1 MNQSLQTQVQA
12 QEAQQKAQVQEDL
25 LNPGQKKAYDAIMEG
40 KSIFLTGPGGTGKSF
55 LIKEVFKQLP
65 KTGREVSLTAMT
77 GCASLLLHSK
87 AKTLHSWSGVGLGTD
102 VVPLL
107 VSKIKKSRRAVLRWM
122 KTDTL
127 VIDEVSM
134 MTPDL
139 FEKLEEIARTIRRDQ
154 RPFGGIQ
161 LIMVGDFYQLPPIYK
176 DTQDTKD
183 TQGTFVFESP
193 LWAKMGLITHD
204 LVQIVRQ
211 KDEAFQTI
219 LNQARCG
226 QLTKES
232 LKILKRRMNLDYK
245 SMEIQPSMLFTRRA
259 EVDTINMN
267 HLRKLGDRKTYTAT
281 TTFNP
286 LAQTQGLS
294 PQTPEV
300 LQATQALDKVAAYSV
315 ELSLAVGAQVMLL
328 TNMNPGSGLVN
339 GSRGVV
345 IGFEQPKNDED
356 KTFVVKKAGD
366 IVFPVVRF
374 KSGDQLIQYHDW
386 EVPDMPGVKR
396 QQIPLK
402 LAYAI
407 TIHKAQGATL
417 DCALID
423 VGGRTFE
430 YGQAYTALSRVKDM
444 ESLFIHDIA
453 LDAFR
458 AHPKVVEFY
467 ASQQSKAEA
476 YSSQSSS

>member
-1 MNQSLQTQVQA
+1 M
-12 QEAQQKAQVQEDL
+12 
-25 LNPGQKKAYDAIMEG
+25 LNPGQTSAYNDILQG

-55 LIKEVFKQLP
+55 LIKEVYNALP
-65 KTGREVSLTAMT
+65 QAGRDTALTAMT
-77 GCASLLLHSK
+77 GCAALLLHSK
-87 AKTLHSWSGVGLGTD
+87 AKTLHSWSGIGLGND
-102 VVPLL
+102 AVPLL
-107 VSKIKKSRRAVLRWM
+107 VGKIKKSRRATLRWL

-134 MTPDL
+134 MTPEL
-139 FEKLEEIARTIRRDQ
+139 FEKLEEIARTIRGNQ
-154 RPFGGIQ
+154 RPFGGLQI
-161 LIMVGDFYQLPPIYK
+161 IMVGDFYQLPPVSK
-176 DTQDTKD
+176 GQSQDTE
-183 TQGTFVFESP
+183 FVFESP
-193 LWAKMGLITHD
+193 LWSKLGLITHD
-204 LVQIVRQ
+204 LTEIVRQ

-259 EVDTINMN
+259 EVDTINMT
-267 HLRKLGDRKTYTAT
+267 HLRKLGDRKTYLAT
-281 TTFNP
+281 TIFNP
-286 LAQTQGLS
+286 LTQTQGLTKDS
-294 PQTPEV
+294 PEV
-300 LQATQALDKVAAYSV
+300 VQATQGLDKVAAYSV
-315 ELSLAVGAQVMLL
+315 ELTLAVGAQVMLL
-328 TNMNPGSGLVN
+328 TNMNPAAGLVN

-345 IGFEQPKNDED
+345 IGFDRPCTLGPGEARPCSIGLGPGEARPASKEEV
-356 KTFVVKKAGD
+356 TVKRPAD
-366 IVFPVVRF
+366 TVFPVVKF
-374 KSGDQLIQYHDW
+374 KSCTQIIQHHDW
-386 EVPDMPGVKR
+386 DTDMPGIKR
-396 QQIPLK
+396 QQLPLK

-430 YGQAYTALSRVKDM
+430 YGQAYTALSRLKDM
-444 ESLFIHDIA
+444 ESLFIHDIC

-467 ASQQSKAEA
+467 ASTRMV
-476 YSSQSSS
+476 

>member
-1 MNQSLQTQVQA
+1 MQ
-12 QEAQQKAQVQEDL
+12 
-25 LNPGQKKAYDAIMEG
+25 LNPGQTAAYNDILQG

-55 LIKEVFKQLP
+55 LIKEVFNTLSQ
-65 KTGREVSLTAMT
+65 TGRTPSLTAMT
-77 GCASLLLHSK
+77 GCAALLLHQK
-87 AKTLHSWSGVGLGTD
+87 AKTLHSWAGIGLGTD

-107 VSKIKKSRRAVLRWM
+107 VGKIKKSRRATLRWL

-154 RPFGGIQ
+154 RPFGGLQII
-161 LIMVGDFYQLPPIYK
+161 LVGDFYQLPPVSK
-176 DTQDTKD
+176 GETK
-183 TQGTFVFESP
+183 FVFESP
-193 LWAKMGLITHD
+193 LWAKLGLITHD
-204 LVQIVRQ
+204 LTQIVRQ
-211 KDEAFQTI
+211 KDEDFQTI

-232 LKILKRRMNLDYK
+232 LRTLKRRMNLDYK
-245 SMEIQPSMLFTRRA
+245 SLEIQPSMLFTRRA

-267 HLRKLGDRKTYTAT
+267 HLKKLGDRTTYTAT
-281 TTFNP
+281 IVFNP

-294 PQTPEV
+294 NDSPEV
-300 LQATQALDKVAAYSV
+300 VQAVEALDKVAAYST
-315 ELSLAVGAQVMLL
+315 ELTLAVGAQVMLL
-328 TNMNPGSGLVN
+328 TNMNPAAGLVN

-345 IGFEQPKNDED
+345 IGFDRPED
-356 KTFVVKKAGD
+356 TGKATD
-366 IVFPVVRF
+366 MLFPVVRF
-374 KSGDQLIQYHDW
+374 KSGIQIIQHHDW
-386 EVPDMPGVKR
+386 DTEMPGIKR

-430 YGQAYTALSRVKDM
+430 YGQAYTALSRVKDI

-453 LDAFR
+453 IDAFR

-467 ASQQSKAEA
+467 AATHHRL
-476 YSSQSSS
+476 

>member
-1 MNQSLQTQVQA
+1 MQ
-12 QEAQQKAQVQEDL
+12 
-25 LNPGQKKAYDAIMEG
+25 LNPGQTAAYNDILQG

-55 LIKEVFKQLP
+55 LIKEVYNALP
-65 KTGREVSLTAMT
+65 TQTALTAMT
-77 GCASLLLHSK
+77 GCAALLLHSK
-87 AKTLHSWSGVGLGTD
+87 AKTLHSWSGIGLGTD
-102 VVPLL
+102 AVPLL
-107 VSKIKKSRRAVLRWM
+107 VGKIKKSRRATLRWL

-139 FEKLEEIARTIRRDQ
+139 FEKLEEIARTIRRNQ
-154 RPFGGIQ
+154 RPFGGLQI
-161 LIMVGDFYQLPPIYK
+161 IMVGDFYQLPPVSK
-176 DTQDTKD
+176 GQDTD
-183 TQGTFVFESP
+183 FVFESP
-193 LWAKMGLITHD
+193 LWSKLGLITHD
-204 LVQIVRQ
+204 LTQIVRQ

-267 HLRKLGDRKTYTAT
+267 HLRKLGDRKTYLAT
-281 TTFNP
+281 TIFNP
-286 LAQTQGLS
+286 LTQTQGLTKDS
-294 PQTPEV
+294 PEV
-300 LQATQALDKVAAYSV
+300 IQAIQGLDKVAAYSV
-315 ELSLAVGAQVMLL
+315 ELTLAVGAQVMLL
-328 TNMNPGSGLVN
+328 TNMNPGAGLVN

-345 IGFEQPKNDED
+345 IGFERPTKDED
-356 KTFVVKKAGD
+356 KEFVMVRPSD
-366 IVFPVVRF
+366 VLFPVVKF
-374 KSGDQLIQYHDW
+374 KSCTQIIQHHDW
-386 EVPDMPGVKR
+386 EVPDMPGIKR
-396 QQIPLK
+396 QQLPLK

-430 YGQAYTALSRVKDM
+430 YGQAYTALSRLKDM

-453 LDAFR
+453 VDAFR

-467 ASQQSKAEA
+467 AKTTTTTTTHHRL
-476 YSSQSSS
+476 

>member
-1 MNQSLQTQVQA
+1 MQ
-12 QEAQQKAQVQEDL
+12 
-25 LNPGQKKAYDAIMEG
+25 LNPGQTAAYNDILQG

-55 LIKEVFKQLP
+55 LIKEVYNALP
-65 KTGREVSLTAMT
+65 TQTALTAMT
-77 GCASLLLHSK
+77 GCAALLLHSK
-87 AKTLHSWSGVGLGTD
+87 AKTLHSWSGIGLGTD
-102 VVPLL
+102 AVPLL
-107 VSKIKKSRRAVLRWM
+107 VGKIKKSRRAVFRWRNAN
-122 KTDTL
+122 TL

-139 FEKLEEIARTIRRDQ
+139 FEKLEEIARSIRGNQ
-154 RPFGGIQ
+154 RPFGGLQI
-161 LIMVGDFYQLPPIYK
+161 IMVGDFYQLPPVSK
-176 DTQDTKD
+176 GQDTD
-183 TQGTFVFESP
+183 FVFESP
-193 LWAKMGLITHD
+193 LWSKLGLITHD
-204 LVQIVRQ
+204 LTQIVRQ

-267 HLRKLGDRKTYTAT
+267 HLRKLGDRKTYLAT
-281 TTFNP
+281 TIFNP
-286 LAQTQGLS
+286 LTQTQGLTKDS
-294 PQTPEV
+294 PEV
-300 LQATQALDKVAAYSV
+300 IQAIQGLDKVAAYSV
-315 ELSLAVGAQVMLL
+315 ELTLAVGAQVMLL
-328 TNMNPGSGLVN
+328 TNMNPGAGLVN

-345 IGFEQPKNDED
+345 IGFDRPPSKEED
-356 KTFVVKKAGD
+356 KTFVLQRPAD
-366 IVFPVVRF
+366 TVFPVVKF
-374 KSGDQLIQYHDW
+374 KSCTQIIQHHDW
-386 EVPDMPGVKR
+386 DTDMPGIKR
-396 QQIPLK
+396 QQLPLK

-430 YGQAYTALSRVKDM
+430 YGQAYTALSRLKDM

-453 LDAFR
+453 VDAFR

-467 ASQQSKAEA
+467 AKTTTTTTHHRL
-476 YSSQSSS
+476 

>member
-1 MNQSLQTQVQA
+1 M
-12 QEAQQKAQVQEDL
+12 
-25 LNPGQKKAYDAIMEG
+25 
-40 KSIFLTGPGGTGKSF
+40 
-55 LIKEVFKQLP
+55 IKEVFNALP
-65 KTGREVSLTAMT
+65 QTGREPSLTAMT
-77 GCASLLLHSK
+77 GCAALLLHPK

-102 VVPLL
+102 AVPLL
-107 VSKIKKSRRAVLRWM
+107 VGKIKKSRRAVLRWL

-154 RPFGGIQ
+154 RPFGGLQI
-161 LIMVGDFYQLPPIYK
+161 IMVGDFYQLPPISK
-176 DTQDTKD
+176 GDQTD
-183 TQGTFVFESP
+183 FVFESP
-193 LWAKMGLITHD
+193 MWAKLGLITHD
-204 LVQIVRQ
+204 LTEIVRQ
-211 KDEAFQTI
+211 KDESFQTI

-267 HLRKLGDRKTYTAT
+267 HLRKLTGDRKTYKAT
-281 TTFNP
+281 TVFNP
-286 LAQTQGLS
+286 LTQTQGLTNDS
-294 PQTPEV
+294 PEV
-300 LQATQALDKVAAYSV
+300 VQAIQGLDKVAAYSA
-315 ELSLAVGAQVMLL
+315 ELTLAIGAQVMLL
-328 TNMNPGSGLVN
+328 TNMNPGAGLVN

-345 IGFEQPKNDED
+345 IGFDRPIKDD
-356 KTFVVKKAGD
+356 TVATD
-366 IVFPVVRF
+366 TLFPVVRF
-374 KSGDQLIQYHDW
+374 KSGIQIIQHHDW
-386 EVPDMPGVKR
+386 DTDMPGIKR

-430 YGQAYTALSRVKDM
+430 YGQAYTALSRLKDM
-444 ESLFIHDIA
+444 ESLFIHDIS
-453 LDAFR
+453 LEAFR

-467 ASQQSKAEA
+467 AANA
-476 YSSQSSS
+476 TVVI

>member
-1 MNQSLQTQVQA
+1 MSI
-12 QEAQQKAQVQEDL
+12 EL
-25 LNPGQKKAYDAIMEG
+25 LNPGQKAAYDAIMEG

-55 LIKEVFKQLP
+55 LIKEVFNKLP
-65 KTGREVSLTAMT
+65 SSGRETSLTAMT
-77 GCASLLLHSK
+77 GCAALLLHPK

-107 VSKIKKSRRAVLRWM
+107 VGKIKKSTRARLRWL

-161 LIMVGDFYQLPPIYK
+161 LIMVGDFYQLPPVSK
-176 DTQDTKD
+176 GDQDTK
-183 TQGTFVFESP
+183 FVFESP
-193 LWAKMGLITHD
+193 IWSKMGLITHD

-211 KDEAFQTI
+211 KDEGFQTI

-232 LKILKRRMNLDYK
+232 LKILKRRMNLDFK

-300 LQATQALDKVAAYSV
+300 LQATEGLDKIAAYSV

-328 TNMNPGSGLVN
+328 TNMNPGAGLVN

-345 IGFEQPKNDED
+345 IGFEQPKNDDD

-374 KSGDQLIQYHDW
+374 KSGDHLIQYHDW

-444 ESLFIHDIA
+444 DSLFIHDIT

-467 ASQQSKAEA
+467 
-476 YSSQSSS
+476 SSQVQAQEQVQASHSSASC

>member
-1 MNQSLQTQVQA
+1 M
-12 QEAQQKAQVQEDL
+12 
-25 LNPGQKKAYDAIMEG
+25 LNPGQTSAYNDILQG

-55 LIKEVFKQLP
+55 LIKEIFNALP
-65 KTGREVSLTAMT
+65 QTGREPSLTAMT
-77 GCASLLLHSK
+77 GCAALLLHPK

-102 VVPLL
+102 AVPLL
-107 VSKIKKSRRAVLRWM
+107 VGKIKKSRRAVLRWL

-154 RPFGGIQ
+154 RPFGGLQI
-161 LIMVGDFYQLPPIYK
+161 IMVGDFYQLPPISK
-176 DTQDTKD
+176 GDQTN
-183 TQGTFVFESP
+183 FVFESP
-193 LWAKMGLITHD
+193 MWAKLGLITHD
-204 LVQIVRQ
+204 LTQIVRQ

-267 HLRKLGDRKTYTAT
+267 HLRKLTGDRKTYKAT
-281 TTFNP
+281 TIFNP
-286 LAQTQGLS
+286 LTQTQGLTNS
-294 PQTPEV
+294 SPEV
-300 LQATQALDKVAAYSV
+300 VQAVETLDKVAAYSV
-315 ELSLAVGAQVMLL
+315 ELTLALGAQVMLL
-328 TNMNPGSGLVN
+328 TNMNPGAGLVN

-345 IGFEQPKNDED
+345 IGFDRPTKDD
-356 KTFVVKKAGD
+356 TVATD
-366 IVFPVVRF
+366 TLFPVVRF
-374 KSGDQLIQYHDW
+374 KSGIQIIQHHDW
-386 EVPDMPGVKR
+386 EVPDMPGIKR
-396 QQIPLK
+396 QQLPLK

-430 YGQAYTALSRVKDM
+430 FGQAYTALSRLKDM
-444 ESLFIHDIA
+444 ESLFIHDIS

-467 ASQQSKAEA
+467 AANA
-476 YSSQSSS
+476 NVVI

>member
-1 MNQSLQTQVQA
+1 M
-12 QEAQQKAQVQEDL
+12 
-25 LNPGQKKAYDAIMEG
+25 
-40 KSIFLTGPGGTGKSF
+40 
-55 LIKEVFKQLP
+55 IKEVFNVLP
-65 KTGREVSLTAMT
+65 QTGREPSLTAMT
-77 GCASLLLHSK
+77 GCAALLLHPK

-102 VVPLL
+102 AVPLL
-107 VSKIKKSRRAVLRWM
+107 VGKIKKSRRAVLRWL

-139 FEKLEEIARTIRRDQ
+139 FEKLEEVSRTIRRDQ
-154 RPFGGIQ
+154 RPFGGLQI
-161 LIMVGDFYQLPPIYK
+161 IMVGDFYQLPPVSRE
-176 DTQDTKD
+176 DTK
-183 TQGTFVFESP
+183 FVFESP
-193 LWAKMGLITHD
+193 LWAKLGLITHD
-204 LVQIVRQ
+204 LTQIVRQ

-267 HLRKLGDRKTYTAT
+267 HLRKLTGDRKTYKASTV
-281 TTFNP
+281 FNP
-286 LAQTQGLS
+286 LTQTQGLTND
-294 PQTPEV
+294 TPEV
-300 LQATQALDKVAAYSV
+300 VQAIQGLDKIAAYST
-315 ELSLAVGAQVMLL
+315 ELTLAVGAQVMLL
-328 TNMNPGSGLVN
+328 TNMNPGAGLVN

-345 IGFEQPKNDED
+345 IGFDRPTKDD
-356 KTFVVKKAGD
+356 TAATD
-366 IVFPVVRF
+366 TLFPVVRF
-374 KSGDQLIQYHDW
+374 KSGIQIIQHHDW
-386 EVPDMPGVKR
+386 DTDMPGIKR
-396 QQIPLK
+396 QQLPLK

-430 YGQAYTALSRVKDM
+430 YGQAYTALSRLKDM
-444 ESLFIHDIA
+444 ESLFIHDIS

-467 ASQQSKAEA
+467 AANA
-476 YSSQSSS
+476 TVVI

>member
-1 MNQSLQTQVQA
+1 MQLNTGQTAAYNDILQ
-12 QEAQQKAQVQEDL
+12 
-25 LNPGQKKAYDAIMEG
+25 G

-55 LIKEVFKQLP
+55 LIKEIFETLKSHS
-65 KTGREVSLTAMT
+65 GRETCLTAMT
-77 GCASLLLHSK
+77 GCAALLLHPK

-107 VSKIKKSRRAVLRWM
+107 VGKIKKSRRATLRWL

-154 RPFGGIQ
+154 RPFGGLQI
-161 LIMVGDFYQLPPIYK
+161 IMVGDFYQLPPVSK
-176 DTQDTKD
+176 GEETK
-183 TQGTFVFESP
+183 FVFESP
-193 LWAKMGLITHD
+193 LWTKLGLITHD

-226 QLTKES
+226 QLTKDS

-267 HLRKLGDRKTYTAT
+267 HLRKLTGDRKTYVAT
-281 TTFNP
+281 TIFNP
-286 LAQTQGLS
+286 LTQTQGLTNDS
-294 PQTPEV
+294 PEV
-300 LQATQALDKVAAYSV
+300 VQAIQGLDKVAAYST
-315 ELSLAVGAQVMLL
+315 ELTLAVGAQVMLL
-328 TNMNPGSGLVN
+328 TNMNPGAGLVN

-345 IGFEQPKNDED
+345 IGFERPTKDDTSIKPTKNPTDML
-356 KTFVVKKAGD
+356 
-366 IVFPVVRF
+366 FPVVKF
-374 KSGDQLIQYHDW
+374 KSCTQIIQHHDW
-386 EVPDMPGVKR
+386 DTEMPGIKR

-430 YGQAYTALSRVKDM
+430 YGQAYTALSRLKDM
-444 ESLFIHDIA
+444 ESLFIHDISRE
-453 LDAFR
+453 AFK

-467 ASQQSKAEA
+467 ASHSL
-476 YSSQSSS
+476 

>member
-1 MNQSLQTQVQA
+1 MQ
-12 QEAQQKAQVQEDL
+12 
-25 LNPGQKKAYDAIMEG
+25 LNPGQTAAYNDILQG

-55 LIKEVFKQLP
+55 LIKEVYNALP
-65 KTGREVSLTAMT
+65 TQTALTAMT
-77 GCASLLLHSK
+77 GCAALLLHSK
-87 AKTLHSWSGVGLGTD
+87 AKTLHSWSGIGLGTD
-102 VVPLL
+102 AVPLL
-107 VSKIKKSRRAVLRWM
+107 VGKIKKSRRATLRWL

-139 FEKLEEIARTIRRDQ
+139 FEKLEEIARTIRRNQ
-154 RPFGGIQ
+154 RPFGGLQI
-161 LIMVGDFYQLPPIYK
+161 IMVGDFYQLPPVSK
-176 DTQDTKD
+176 GQDTD
-183 TQGTFVFESP
+183 FVFESP
-193 LWAKMGLITHD
+193 LWSKLGLITHD
-204 LVQIVRQ
+204 LTQIVRQ

-267 HLRKLGDRKTYTAT
+267 HLRKLGDRKTYLAT
-281 TTFNP
+281 TIFNP
-286 LAQTQGLS
+286 LTQTQGLTKDS
-294 PQTPEV
+294 PEV
-300 LQATQALDKVAAYSV
+300 IQAIQGLDKVAAYSV
-315 ELSLAVGAQVMLL
+315 ELTLAVGAQVMLL
-328 TNMNPGSGLVN
+328 TNMNPGAGLVN

-345 IGFEQPKNDED
+345 IGFERPTKDED
-356 KTFVVKKAGD
+356 KEFV
-366 IVFPVVRF
+366 IVRPSDVLFPVVKF
-374 KSGDQLIQYHDW
+374 KSCTQIIQHHDW
-386 EVPDMPGVKR
+386 EVPDMPGIKR
-396 QQIPLK
+396 QQLPLK

-430 YGQAYTALSRVKDM
+430 YGQAYTALSRLKDM

-453 LDAFR
+453 VDAFR

-467 ASQQSKAEA
+467 AKTTTTTHHRL
-476 YSSQSSS
+476 

>member
-1 MNQSLQTQVQA
+1 MQ
-12 QEAQQKAQVQEDL
+12 
-25 LNPGQKKAYDAIMEG
+25 LNPGQTAAYNDILQG

-55 LIKEVFKQLP
+55 LIKEIFNTLTTQ
-65 KTGREVSLTAMT
+65 TSLTAMT
-77 GCASLLLHSK
+77 GCAALLLHPK

-102 VVPLL
+102 AVPLL
-107 VSKIKKSRRAVLRWM
+107 VGKIKKSRRAVLRWL

-139 FEKLEEIARTIRRDQ
+139 FEKLEEIARTVRRDQ
-154 RPFGGIQ
+154 RPFGGLQ
-161 LIMVGDFYQLPPIYK
+161 LIMVGDFYQLPPVSK
-176 DTQDTKD
+176 EETK
-183 TQGTFVFESP
+183 FVFESP
-193 LWAKMGLITHD
+193 LWEKIRLITHD
-204 LVQIVRQ
+204 LTQIVRQ

-232 LKILKRRMNLDYK
+232 LKILKLRMNLDYK

-267 HLRKLGDRKTYTAT
+267 HLRKLTGDRKTYTAST
-281 TTFNP
+281 IFNP
-286 LAQTQGLS
+286 LTQTQGLTKDS
-294 PQTPEV
+294 PEV
-300 LQATQALDKVAAYSV
+300 VQAVQGLDKVAAYST
-315 ELSLAVGAQVMLL
+315 ELTLAVGAQVMLL
-328 TNMNPGSGLVN
+328 TNMNPAAGLVN

-345 IGFEQPKNDED
+345 IGFDRPTKDDTATNPTD
-356 KTFVVKKAGD
+356 TL
-366 IVFPVVRF
+366 FPVIRF
-374 KSGDQLIQYHDW
+374 KSGIQIIQHHDW
-386 EVPDMPGVKR
+386 EVPDMPGIKR
-396 QQIPLK
+396 QQLPLK

-430 YGQAYTALSRVKDM
+430 YGQAYTALSRLKDM
-444 ESLFIHDIA
+444 ESLFIHDISR
-453 LDAFR
+453 DAFK
-458 AHPKVVEFY
+458 AHPKVVAFY
-467 ASQQSKAEA
+467 AANA
-476 YSSQSSS
+476 TVVI

>member
-1 MNQSLQTQVQA
+1 MQ
-12 QEAQQKAQVQEDL
+12 
-25 LNPGQKKAYDAIMEG
+25 LNPGQTAAYNDILQG

-55 LIKEVFKQLP
+55 LIKEAFNALP
-65 KTGREVSLTAMT
+65 QTGREPSLTAMT
-77 GCASLLLHSK
+77 GCAALLLHSK
-87 AKTLHSWSGVGLGTD
+87 AKTLHSWSGIGLGTD
-102 VVPLL
+102 AVPILIG
-107 VSKIKKSRRAVLRWM
+107 KIKKSRRAVLRWL

-134 MTPDL
+134 MTPEL

-154 RPFGGIQ
+154 RPFGGLQI
-161 LIMVGDFYQLPPIYK
+161 IMVGDFYQLPPVYK
-176 DTQDTKD
+176 GDQPQDKD
-183 TQGTFVFESP
+183 FVFESP
-193 LWAKMGLITHD
+193 LWSKLGLITHD
-204 LVQIVRQ
+204 LTEIVRQ

-267 HLRKLGDRKTYTAT
+267 HLRKLTGDRKTYLAT
-281 TTFNP
+281 TIFNP
-286 LAQTQGLS
+286 LTQTQGLTKDS
-294 PQTPEV
+294 PEV
-300 LQATQALDKVAAYSV
+300 IQAVQSLDKVAAYSP
-315 ELSLAVGAQVMLL
+315 ELTLAVGAQVMLL
-328 TNMNPGSGLVN
+328 TNMNPGAGLVN

-345 IGFEQPKNDED
+345 IGFERPPSKEED
-356 KTFVVKKAGD
+356 KAFVLQKSVD
-366 IVFPVVRF
+366 MVFPVVRF
-374 KSGDQLIQYHDW
+374 KSGIQIIQHHDW
-386 EVPDMPGVKR
+386 DTDMPGIKR
-396 QQIPLK
+396 QQLPLK

-430 YGQAYTALSRVKDM
+430 FGQAYTALSRLKDM
-444 ESLFIHDIA
+444 ESLFIHDIS

-467 ASQQSKAEA
+467 ANHSP
-476 YSSQSSS
+476 

>member
-1 MNQSLQTQVQA
+1 M
-12 QEAQQKAQVQEDL
+12 
-25 LNPGQKKAYDAIMEG
+25 
-40 KSIFLTGPGGTGKSF
+40 
-55 LIKEVFKQLP
+55 IKEIFNALP
-65 KTGREVSLTAMT
+65 QTGREPSLTAMT
-77 GCASLLLHSK
+77 GCAALLLHPK

-102 VVPLL
+102 AVPLL
-107 VSKIKKSRRAVLRWM
+107 VGKIKKSRRAVLRWL

-139 FEKLEEIARTIRRDQ
+139 FEKLEEVSRTIRRDQ
-154 RPFGGIQ
+154 RPFGGLQI
-161 LIMVGDFYQLPPIYK
+161 IMVGDFYQLPPVSRE
-176 DTQDTKD
+176 DTK
-183 TQGTFVFESP
+183 FVFESP
-193 LWAKMGLITHD
+193 LWAKLGLITHD
-204 LVQIVRQ
+204 LTQIVRQ

-267 HLRKLGDRKTYTAT
+267 HLRKLTGDRKTYKASTV
-281 TTFNP
+281 FNP
-286 LAQTQGLS
+286 LTQTQGLTND
-294 PQTPEV
+294 TPEV
-300 LQATQALDKVAAYSV
+300 VQAIQGLDKIAAYST
-315 ELSLAVGAQVMLL
+315 ELTLAVGAQVMLL
-328 TNMNPGSGLVN
+328 TNMNPGAGLVN

-345 IGFEQPKNDED
+345 IGFDRPTKDD
-356 KTFVVKKAGD
+356 TAATD
-366 IVFPVVRF
+366 TLFPVVRF
-374 KSGDQLIQYHDW
+374 KSGIQIIQHHDW
-386 EVPDMPGVKR
+386 DTDMPGIKR
-396 QQIPLK
+396 QQLPLK

-430 YGQAYTALSRVKDM
+430 YGQAYTALSRLKDM
-444 ESLFIHDIA
+444 ESLFIHDIS

-467 ASQQSKAEA
+467 AANA
-476 YSSQSSS
+476 TVVI

>member
-1 MNQSLQTQVQA
+1 
-12 QEAQQKAQVQEDL
+12 
-25 LNPGQKKAYDAIMEG
+25 
-40 KSIFLTGPGGTGKSF
+40 
-55 LIKEVFKQLP
+55 
-65 KTGREVSLTAMT
+65 MT
-77 GCASLLLHSK
+77 GCAALLLHSK
-87 AKTLHSWSGVGLGTD
+87 AKTLHSWSGIGLGTD
-102 VVPLL
+102 AVPLL
-107 VSKIKKSRRAVLRWM
+107 VGKIKKSRRAVFRWRNAN
-122 KTDTL
+122 TL

-139 FEKLEEIARTIRRDQ
+139 FEKLEEIARSIRGNQ
-154 RPFGGIQ
+154 RPFGGLQI
-161 LIMVGDFYQLPPIYK
+161 IMVGDFYQLPPVSK
-176 DTQDTKD
+176 GQDTD
-183 TQGTFVFESP
+183 FVFESP
-193 LWAKMGLITHD
+193 LWSKLGLITHD
-204 LVQIVRQ
+204 LTQIVRQ

-267 HLRKLGDRKTYTAT
+267 HLRKLGDRKTYLAT
-281 TTFNP
+281 TIFNP
-286 LAQTQGLS
+286 LTQTQGLTKDS
-294 PQTPEV
+294 PEV
-300 LQATQALDKVAAYSV
+300 IQAIQGLDKVAAYSV
-315 ELSLAVGAQVMLL
+315 ELTLAVGAQVMLL
-328 TNMNPGSGLVN
+328 TNMNPGAGLVN

-345 IGFEQPKNDED
+345 IGFDRPPSKEED
-356 KTFVVKKAGD
+356 KTFVLQRPAD
-366 IVFPVVRF
+366 TVFPVVKF
-374 KSGDQLIQYHDW
+374 KSCTQIIQHHDW
-386 EVPDMPGVKR
+386 DTDMPGIKR
-396 QQIPLK
+396 QQLPLK

-430 YGQAYTALSRVKDM
+430 YGQAYTALSRLKDM

-453 LDAFR
+453 VDAFR

-467 ASQQSKAEA
+467 AKTTTTTTHHRL
-476 YSSQSSS
+476 